1 MVRVLILLGLALA
14 AAALVRG
21 LLRDRG
27 ERRRDRLAGLRA
39 SFLHGAPLGLDVRPP
54 GLREVL
60 YRGIVRF
67 HIPGSW
73 VEEPSAEGGTAYFNA
88 SRAWTLRVELLS
100 LERESPVDAK
110 AVAEALGS
118 LKHTPERTVE
128 VLASG
133 LVLMKCLDAAREE
146 GHALLLYSWRL
157 GQPLPE
163 GKARIALFTLSA
175 PESRAEDVVLRSD
188 LATLEREIRA
198 ATFAPS
204 S

>member
-1 MVRVLILLGLALA
+1 MLRILVLLGLVLVA
-14 AAALVRG
+14 AVLLRA

-27 ERRRDRLAGLRA
+27 DRQRDRLAALRA
-39 SFLHGAPLGLDVRPP
+39 SFLHGAPIGLDVRPP

-73 VEEPSAEGGTAYFNA
+73 VEEPSAAGGTAYFNA

-100 LERESPVDAK
+100 LEREGPTDADV
-110 AVAEALGS
+110 VAAALGGLKPS
-118 LKHTPERTVE
+118 LERTVE
-128 VLASG
+128 VLTSG
-133 LVLMKCLDAAREE
+133 LVLMKCLDGALEE
-146 GHALLLYSWRL
+146 GQGLLLYSWRL

-163 GKARIALFTLSA
+163 GRARIALFTLSA
-175 PESRAEDVVLRSD
+175 PEARGEDVVLRSD

-198 ATFAPS
+198 AAFTAS
-204 S
+204 

>member
-1 MVRVLILLGLALA
+1 MARVLILLALALA
-14 AAALVRG
+14 AAALVRA
-21 LLRDRG
+21 LSRDRG

-39 SFLHGAPLGLDVRPP
+39 SFLHGAPIGVDVRPP

-73 VEEPSAEGGTAYFNA
+73 IEEPSAAGGTAYFNA

-100 LERESPVDAK
+100 LEREGPVDAE
-110 AVAEALGS
+110 AVAGALGS
-118 LKHTPERTVE
+118 LKPSLERTVE
-128 VLASG
+128 ILGGG
-133 LVLMKCLDAAREE
+133 LVLMKCLEAADEQ
-146 GHALLLYSWRL
+146 GQGLLLYSWRL

-163 GKARIALFTLSA
+163 ARARIALFTLSA

-198 ATFAPS
+198 ATFTTS